1 MTGEGD
7 SMNETD
13 VAAHADVDV
22 LHARIAR
29 LEDALEET
37 RAEASQLRLQ
47 LHVLTSTDVLTGLAN
62 RNGLLDSLQTAIDR
76 LARYEEPFALALF
89 SFPVLAKV
97 IAVGDDAQIE
107 EATRHL
113 SALLAA
119 GLRSLDRVGRLDD
132 ETFGVVLTNI
142 CERDVRIVLD
152 RTMTAL
158 HALPVYAG
166 DDEVPV
172 EARVVVLAGSGDL
185 EVTAGDVLDRCEV
198 LVSANSPLPDP
209 VIKLQQRKL
218 RQKTTAAV
226 VFRRNFRW

>member
-7 SMNETD
+7 PMNETD
-13 VAAHADVDV
+13 LAAETDVDV
-22 LHARIAR
+22 LRARVDE
-29 LEDALEET
+29 LEIALEET
-37 RAEASQLRLQ
+37 RVEASQLRLQ

-62 RNGLLDSLQTAIDR
+62 RNGLLDSIQTAIDR
-76 LARYEEPFALALF
+76 LARYDEPFAVALF
-89 SFPVLAKV
+89 NFPVLGRV
-97 IAVGDDAQIE
+97 ISVGDDAQVE
-107 EATRHL
+107 ETTRHL

-132 ETFGVVLTNI
+132 ETFGVVITNI

-172 EARVVVLAGSGDL
+172 ETRVVVLAGSGQLD
-185 EVTAGDVLDRCEV
+185 VSAGEILDQGEV

-209 VIKLQQRKL
+209 VIHL
-218 RQKTTAAV
+218 
-226 VFRRNFRW
+226 